1 MISPA
6 IIKNGTAMRGNTS
19 RDVNIF
25 WIRNELGNI
34 SPNTIPTATDKPM
47 AIPIGTLRIR
57 KVANEMKMRM
67 IEKSIESTFKF
78 S

>member
-6 IIKNGTAMRGNTS
+6 MMKNGTAMRGNTS

-25 WIRNELGNI
+25 WIKNALGNV
-34 SPNTIPTATDKPM
+34 SPRTIPTATDRPI

-57 KVANEMKMRM
+57 KVASEIKIRM
-67 IEKSIESTFKF
+67 IDDSIESTFKF

>member
-1 MISPA
+1 
-6 IIKNGTAMRGNTS
+6 MRGNTS

>member
-1 MISPA
+1 M
-6 IIKNGTAMRGNTS
+6 IKNGTAMRGNTS

-57 KVANEMKMRM
+57 KVANEMKIRM